1 MELDVRNAVFEV
13 DELQDELI
21 KNYLIVDKVFKKAY
35 YTDLTPKFFNY
46 LKKKCRLNEP
56 VSLSIM
62 GIVRGGKSS
71 AAISL
76 ASYLAKERGVKF
88 TIRNIVADEFE
99 YIESLKNENTVQ
111 GDVFV
116 IDESKQTVYGVGS
129 VAKRMKILDI
139 QNIIAMKA
147 ISSIWIRPDRF
158 SFEGAQYG
166 LRAFGKASNVSP
178 RLVRFMLYNL
188 QESRDGTPIGM
199 VYIPIFNDVD
209 WIDDVDKLNNDYINR
224 KSAWVHQE
232 QMGER
237 DVLYKIKKQKIIEF
251 YNDVKYQNIKRKK
264 DKEIYVRMKLGSE
277 FTVSEIREICQ
288 AADMLL
294 RGDINEEDFYK

>member
-1 MELDVRNAVFEV
+1 MELDIKNAIFEV

-21 KNYLIVDKVFKKAY
+21 KNYIIVDRIFKKAY
-35 YTDLTPKFFNY
+35 YTDLTAKFFAF
-46 LKKKCRLNEP
+46 LKKKCKLNEP

-62 GIVRGGKSS
+62 GTVRGGKSS

-76 ASYLAKERGVKF
+76 GAYLARERGVPF
-88 TIRNIVADEFE
+88 TIRNIVSDEFE
-99 YIESLKNENTVQ
+99 YIESLKDEGTVQ

-199 VYIPIFNDVD
+199 VYVPIFNDVD
-209 WIDDVDKLNNDYINR
+209 WIPDVEKLNKDYIDR
-224 KSAWVHQE
+224 KTAWVQQE

-251 YNDVKYQNIKRKK
+251 MHDPKYQNMKRKK
-264 DKEIYVRMKLGSE
+264 DREVYVRMKLGSE

-288 AADMLL
+288 AADMLS
-294 RGDINEEDFYK
+294 RGDIDESDFGQ